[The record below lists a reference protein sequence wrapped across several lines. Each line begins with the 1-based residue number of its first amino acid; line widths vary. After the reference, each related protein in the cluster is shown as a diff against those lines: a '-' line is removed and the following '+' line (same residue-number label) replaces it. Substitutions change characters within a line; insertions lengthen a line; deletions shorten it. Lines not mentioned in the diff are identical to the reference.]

1 MYEHDVDKQEIV
13 RPETWNENE
22 MLYDVVDMELSL
34 TYDILYTKAV
44 KVHTW
49 GGYAICFTSHFVTS
63 AMFLLFWS
71 QSREGPQQPD
81 VLITYIVLGGTVI
94 LDIKWLLRAVA
105 STWTYSFLDDRPR
118 SWLHHSLLCL
128 GKWRMIHRSI
138 LSLDPSRFFSKDPTT
153 SYRRW
158 LGISGQYNL
167 FDECTRDM
175 TWKSKTFK
183 SMLELV
189 SLDDHWMEYRY
200 HNSMGFHMLCYRSS
214 DVRNLLFECI
224 WECIKSAY
232 PPIYDKV
239 LPMAPALEGEL
250 PAAAVSVVKPQ
261 PAIHRVLEEAL
272 DFAPAFQRTILIL
285 HITTDIFLLISGE
298 YASSS

>member
-94 LDIKWLLRAVA
+94 LISNGFSEQW
-105 STWTYSFLDDRPR
+105 PR
-118 SWLHHSLLCL
+118 HGPIPSW
-128 GKWRMIHRSI
+128 MIGHA
-138 LSLDPSRFFSKDPTT
+138 P
-153 SYRRW
+153 
-158 LGISGQYNL
+158 
-167 FDECTRDM
+167 
-175 TWKSKTFK
+175 
-183 SMLELV
+183 
-189 SLDDHWMEYRY
+189 
-200 HNSMGFHMLCYRSS
+200 GFTIPFC
-214 DVRNLLFECI
+214 
-224 WECIKSAY
+224 A
-232 PPIYDKV
+232 
-239 LPMAPALEGEL
+239 EGNG
-250 PAAAVSVVKPQ
+250 A
-261 PAIHRVLEEAL
+261 
-272 DFAPAFQRTILIL
+272 
-285 HITTDIFLLISGE
+285 
-298 YASSS
+298 